1 MSVLYCPVP
10 RALCSLL
17 CALCGSTPAV
27 GQTVVIKAGR
37 LIDVERG
44 VVLRD
49 QLIFITGERID
60 SVRAASGALPADV
73 RVIDLSRSTV
83 LPGLI
88 DTHTHLV
95 GDITGADPLA
105 PLGKT
110 PAQDAFAGAVHA
122 RTTLL
127 AGFTTVRDVGT
138 YHGLVDVALRDA
150 IDAGTVPGP
159 RMRVAGAY
167 VTAPGGGGE
176 VAGNTPGA
184 VVPEDMRMGV
194 AASGAEVRSRVQNLL
209 RRGADFIKVI
219 ATGAVLALGGVPGAP
234 EFTEAEIRA
243 AVDEAALAGAD
254 VTAHAHGAEGIKRA
268 VRAGV
273 RSIEHASLADE
284 EALQL
289 MKARG
294 VFLSA
299 DVWNGD
305 YIDSVGTRDGWP
317 AEYLRKNRE
326 TTEAQRDAFRRAV
339 ALGVP
344 VVYGTDSGVYP
355 HGRNASQF
363 PVMVRLGLTPMQA
376 MQSATITAAR
386 LLRWEG
392 KVGVLSPGAFADVIA
407 VRGDPLEDVS
417 ALSRVRFVMK
427 GGVVWRNEP

>member
-1 MSVLYCPVP
+1 MNGFLCPVLF
-10 RALCSLL
+10 ALCSVLFPVPVQ
-17 CALCGSTPAV
+17 AQS
-27 GQTVVIKAGR
+27 VVIRAGR
-37 LIDVERG
+37 MVDVERG
-44 VVLRD
+44 VVLQE

-60 SVRAASGALPADV
+60 SVRSASDALPAGV
-73 RVIDLSRSTV
+73 TVIDLSRSTV

-95 GDITGADPLA
+95 GDIAGADPLA
-105 PLGKT
+105 PLGRS
-110 PAQDAFAGAVHA
+110 PAQDAFAGVLHA

-127 AGFTTVRDVGT
+127 AGFTTVRDVGA

-176 VAGNTPGA
+176 VAGNTPGV

-194 AASGAEVRSRVQNLL
+194 AASGAEVQSRVRHLL
-209 RRGADFIKVI
+209 RHGADFIKVI

-243 AVDEAALAGAD
+243 AVEESALAGAD

-273 RSIEHASLADE
+273 RSIEHGSLADE

-326 TTEAQRDAFRRAV
+326 TTETQRTAFRRAV
-339 ALGVP
+339 TLGVP
-344 VVYGTDSGVYP
+344 IVYGTDSGVYP

-363 PVMVRLGLTPMQA
+363 PVMVRLGLSPMQA
-376 MQSATITAAR
+376 IQSATITAAR
-386 LLRWEG
+386 LLRWQG
-392 KVGVLSPGAFADVIA
+392 KVGVLAPGAFADVIA
-407 VRGDPLEDVS
+407 VRGDPTEDVG
-417 ALSRVRFVMK
+417 ALSHVQFVMK

>member
-1 MSVLYCPVP
+1 M
-10 RALCSLL
+10 
-17 CALCGSTPAV
+17 
-27 GQTVVIKAGR
+27 
-37 LIDVERG
+37 IDVEQG

-60 SVRAASGALPADV
+60 SVRPMRGPFPPAST
-73 RVIDLSRSTV
+73 VIDLPRSTV

-95 GDITGADPLA
+95 GDIQGADPLA
-105 PLGKT
+105 PLRKT
-110 PAQDAFAGAVHA
+110 AAEDAFTGARNA

-150 IDAGTVPGP
+150 IDAGTVAGP

-167 VTAPGGGGE
+167 VTVPGGGGE
-176 VAGNTPGA
+176 VIGTTPG
-184 VVPEDMRMGV
+184 VEVPDDMRMGV
-194 AASGAEVRSRVQNLL
+194 AASEAEVRTRVSHLL
-209 RRGADFIKVI
+209 QRGADFIKVI
-219 ATGAVLALGGVPGAP
+219 ATGAVLTLGTVPGAP
-234 EFTEAEIRA
+234 EYTEAEIRA
-243 AVDEAALAGAD
+243 AVDEASRAGAD
-254 VTAHAHGAEGIKRA
+254 VAAHAHGAEGIMRA

-326 TTEAQRDAFRRAV
+326 TTEAQRNAFRRAV
-339 ALGVP
+339 ALGLP
-344 VVYGTDSGVYP
+344 IVYGTDSGVYP

-376 MQSATITAAR
+376 IQSATITAAR
-386 LLRWEG
+386 LLRWDG
-392 KVGVLSPGAFADVIA
+392 KVGVLSRGAFADVIA
-407 VRGDPLEDVS
+407 VRDDPLEDVT
-417 ALSRVRFVMK
+417 ALSRVQFVMK
-427 GGVVWRNEP
+427 GGVVWRNDP